1 MRIGLVG
8 CSRDAVQ
15 VRRRRRRHKSGSM
28 IWHSLARLCTAA
40 AAANSCVNKVAT
52 SKSQANDVLCAW
64 VYFDSI
70 KQSFVPLRSTG
81 IG

>member
-15 VRRRRRRHKSGSM
+15 LHRRRRRRHKSGSM

-40 AAANSCVNKVAT
+40 AANSCVNKVAT
-52 SKSQANDVLCAW
+52 SKSQANGVLCAG

-70 KQSFVPLRSTG
+70 KQSFVPLGSAE
-81 IG
+81 